1 MSALAAASPAPAA
14 PSATAAG
21 DRFYRDALERLVA
34 ADVPFLVG
42 GAFGLSWI
50 TGITPRTKDLDLFV
64 LPRDCEALLT
74 VMRDAGYR
82 VELAFPHWLAKVRCG
97 GELIDV
103 IFNSGNGEAA
113 VDEAWFARSL
123 AAEVCGV
130 PVRLC
135 PIEETIWSKAF
146 IMERERFDG
155 ADILH
160 LLRTAAERIDW
171 SHLLE
176 RFGLHWP
183 VLLTHLLLFGYVY
196 PGERHRLPADV
207 VQDLLART
215 VRDWNAPAAD
225 PLLCRGPL
233 LSRAQYVVDIA
244 DWGYHDARLHP
255 HGHLDPTEVAR
266 WTDAAPDPPR
276 AGLPPDE

>member
-14 PSATAAG
+14 PETTPAG

-34 ADVPFLVG
+34 ARVPFLVG
-42 GAFGLSWI
+42 GAYGHSWV

-64 LPRDCEALLT
+64 LPRDLEQLLT
-74 VMRDAGYR
+74 VMCDAGYT
-82 VELAFPHWLAKVRCG
+82 VELAFPHWLAKVRSG
-97 GELIDV
+97 DELIDV
-103 IFNSGNGEAA
+103 IFSSGNGEAA
-113 VDEAWFARSL
+113 VDEAWFTRSL
-123 AAEVCGV
+123 AGEVCGV
-130 PVRLC
+130 PVRIC

-160 LLRTAAERIDW
+160 LLRAAAERIDW
-171 SHLLE
+171 AHLLE

-183 VLLTHLLLFGYVY
+183 VLLAHLVLFGYVY
-196 PGERHRLPADV
+196 PGERHRLPAAMID
-207 VQDLLART
+207 DLLTRAA
-215 VRDWNAPAAD
+215 RDWSAPAPD

-233 LSRAQYVVDIA
+233 LSRAQYVVDIV

-255 HGHLDPTEVAR
+255 YGHLDSQEVAR
-266 WTDAAPDPPR
+266 WTDAAGAPPR
-276 AGLPPDE
+276 AGSKE